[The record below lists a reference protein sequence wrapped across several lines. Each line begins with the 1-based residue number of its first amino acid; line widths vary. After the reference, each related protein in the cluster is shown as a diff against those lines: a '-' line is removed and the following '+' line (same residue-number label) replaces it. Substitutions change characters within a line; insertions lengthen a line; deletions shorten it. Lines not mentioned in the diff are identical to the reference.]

1 MRKRFTNIVQDDKGT
16 FIGHLDDETYI
27 EVKYVGWNSKNI
39 KSYKIQVWLDEC
51 GCIYEEIKR
60 FKKIDEAILCAV
72 SNA

>member
-1 MRKRFTNIVQDDKGT
+1 
-16 FIGHLDDETYI
+16 LDDETYI

-60 FKKIDEAILCAV
+60 FKDIDEAILCAV